1 VKDILAVQEDLAKGV
16 AQEIAL
22 RLTSQLK
29 GGSAR
34 PGPVNREAFDAY
46 MQGYYFFQ
54 HNTKEAADV
63 AARYYE
69 RATELD
75 PTYALAWV
83 GLSRVG
89 NWQSNIGSIPG
100 EKGQRLTREAVER
113 ALALNSDLVAVFLYS
128 LANYALGQ
136 KKEADAAL
144 RELVTKYHAG
154 AAFQI
159 AEVYAFRNQSDEA
172 FECLNSL

>member
-1 VKDILAVQEDLAKGV
+1 
-16 AQEIAL
+16 
-22 RLTSQLK
+22 
-29 GGSAR
+29 
-34 PGPVNREAFDAY
+34 
-46 MQGYYFFQ
+46 M
-54 HNTKEAADV
+54 

-75 PTYALAWV
+75 PAYALAWV
-83 GLSRVG
+83 GLSRAR
-89 NWQSNIGSIPG
+89 NWQTNIGSIAA
-100 EKGQRLTREAVER
+100 EEGQRL
-113 ALALNSDLVAVFLYS
+113 
-128 LANYALGQ
+128 ALGR

-154 AAFQI
+154 AAYQI